1 MGLDALL
8 KRYFVFL
15 MIIPVAMAAYYHAS
29 GVSSFLGGRLLVD
42 SADLAEA
49 APTVRPS
56 LSSLLAQGA
65 AVRPKV
71 SGEPILER
79 NPFDSV
85 TGPLTGVDGGPG
97 DGGLPREQEVD
108 FSEPYSAPECAD
120 ARVFIITAADD
131 PDWSVA
137 VVSEGPKGEKRLR
150 RTGDSVGPRQVWHI
164 GWDRVWLHGP
174 GDLCQAKMFSHS
186 KGPAPVAKPAPKPK
200 PGVRTSKRGGPPKV
214 PKDIADKIQK
224 VSDTEFNV
232 DRVVV
237 DQILENQGEL
247 MRSARIV
254 PEKKDGKVLGIRLL
268 RVRPD
273 TLLGTLGLQD
283 GDRLEKINGF
293 DITSPEKALEAY
305 ARLRTA
311 GNLSVSIT
319 RKGKP
324 VTIDFNIR

>member
-15 MIIPVAMAAYYHAS
+15 MLVPVAMAAYHHAS
-29 GVSSFLGGRLLVD
+29 GVSSFLGGRLSVD
-42 SADLAEA
+42 ADALAAAPPTGHPPFNSIATQRLAE
-49 APTVRPS
+49 T
-56 LSSLLAQGA
+56 LE
-65 AVRPKV
+65 V
-71 SGEPILER
+71 SGKPILER

-97 DGGLPREQEVD
+97 EGGVPQEEKVD
-108 FSEPYSAPECAD
+108 FSDPYAAPECTD
-120 ARVFIITAADD
+120 ARVLIITAADD
-131 PDWSVA
+131 PDWSLA
-137 VVSEGPKGEKRLR
+137 VMSEGPKGETLLR
-150 RTGDSVGPRQVWHI
+150 RAGDSLGTWQVWHI
-164 GWDRVWLHGP
+164 GWDRVWLHGT
-174 GDLCQAKMFSHS
+174 GALCQARMFTE
-186 KGPAPVAKPAPKPK
+186 KAAPARAAKPAPA
-200 PGVRTSKRGGPPKV
+200 VRKTKRGGPPKV

-232 DRVVV
+232 DRAVV
-237 DQILENQGEL
+237 DQILENQGAL

-254 PEKKDGKVLGIRLL
+254 PEKKDGKILGIRLL

-293 DITSPEKALEAY
+293 DMTSPEKALEAY

-311 GNLSVSIT
+311 SNLSVSIT

-324 VTIDFNIR
+324 MTIDFNIR

>member
-15 MIIPVAMAAYYHAS
+15 MLVPVAMAAYHHAS

-42 SADLAEA
+42 STALAA
-49 APTVRPS
+49 APPTGRPTLNS
-56 LSSLLAQGA
+56 LRAQHA
-65 AVRPKV
+65 AVSSKV

-97 DGGLPREQEVD
+97 EGGVIEEDKVD
-108 FSEPYSAPECAD
+108 FSEPYAAPECTD
-120 ARVFIITAADD
+120 ARVLIITAAED
-131 PDWSVA
+131 PDWSLA
-137 VVSEGPKGEKRLR
+137 VMAEGAKKETMLR
-150 RTGDSVGPRQVWHI
+150 RVGDSVGNRQIWHI
-164 GWDRVWLHGP
+164 GWDRVWLHSAGE
-174 GDLCQAKMFSHS
+174 LCQAKMFSET
-186 KGPAPVAKPAPKPK
+186 KTPAPVAKPAPA
-200 PGVRTSKRGGPPKV
+200 VRKTKRGGPPKV

-232 DRVVV
+232 DRAVV
-237 DQILENQGEL
+237 DQILENQGAL

-254 PEKKDGKVLGIRLL
+254 PEKKDGKILGIRLL

-293 DITSPEKALEAY
+293 DMTSPEKALEAY

-311 GNLSVSIT
+311 SNLSVSIT

-324 VTIDFNIR
+324 MTIDFNIR